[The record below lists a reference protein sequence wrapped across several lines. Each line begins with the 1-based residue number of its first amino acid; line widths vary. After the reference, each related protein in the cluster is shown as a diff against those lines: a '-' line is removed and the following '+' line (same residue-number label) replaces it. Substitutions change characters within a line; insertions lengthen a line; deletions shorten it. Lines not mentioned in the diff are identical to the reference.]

1 MLDVAYLAQIVFGV
15 LPKLLV
21 GFLVMIAYIHLSG
34 KGALAPI
41 SAIDQ
46 VGNVALGAIIGGTL
60 FNTSETI
67 SGVIIVAG
75 FWGGMLLL
83 LRYVVN
89 RFMKLKDVVDGEAV
103 RLMKDGHILSGNFG
117 KAGLSIRDFNMLLR
131 QRGHCNLDSVESVW
145 LEYNGQLTVV
155 KKGDESTAVVL
166 IENGSVNERN
176 LERVGRNED
185 WLLKQIEGQRA
196 ELKDVFC
203 AEWHSGKLWIYPF
216 DKEPDDVA

>member
-1 MLDVAYLAQIVFGV
+1 MFDIAYVTQIAFGV

-21 GFLVMIAYIHLSG
+21 GFLMMIAYIHLSG

-60 FNTSETI
+60 FNPSETI
-67 SGVIIVAG
+67 LGVIVVAG
-75 FWGGMLLL
+75 FWGGLLLL

-89 RFMKLKDVVDGEAV
+89 RFMRLKDMVDGEAV
-103 RLMKDGHILSGNFG
+103 RLMKDGRVLSGNFT

-131 QRGHCNLDSVESVW
+131 QRGHCNLDSIESVW

-155 KKGDESTAVVL
+155 KKGDESTSVVL
-166 IENGSVNERN
+166 VESGSLNERN
-176 LERVGRNED
+176 LERIGRDEE
-185 WLLKQIEGQRA
+185 WLLQQLQEQNSEIE
-196 ELKDVFC
+196 DVFC
-203 AEWHSGKLWIYPF
+203 AEWHSGKLWVYPF
-216 DKEPDDVA
+216 AKDEDEVA

>member
-1 MLDVAYLAQIVFGV
+1 MFDLPYLAQIAFGV

-21 GFLVMIAYIHLSG
+21 GFLVMICYIHLSG

-67 SGVIIVAG
+67 FGVIVVAG

-89 RFMKLKDVVDGEAV
+89 RYMKLKDMVDGEAV
-103 RLMKDGHILSGNFG
+103 RLMKDGHLLCANFG
-117 KAGLSIRDFNMLLR
+117 KAGLSIRDFNMLIR
-131 QRGHCNLDSVESVW
+131 QRGHCNLDSIESVW
-145 LEYNGQLTVV
+145 LEYNGQLTIV
-155 KKGDESTAVVL
+155 KKGDESTAITL
-166 IENGSVNERN
+166 IENGTINDKSLQRIN
-176 LERVGRNED
+176 RNED
-185 WLLKQIEGQRA
+185 WLLKQLEKHHTRLEDI
-196 ELKDVFC
+196 FC
-203 AEWHSGKLWIYPF
+203 GEWHDGKLWLYPIN
-216 DKEPDDVA
+216 KDDDEAA